1 MTIQD
6 RIDEIINSIE
16 NLILLHLDGEEQETV
31 LGMVEELGW
40 QWQQTNAHARTMT
53 VCAAVMAGEKWNPEA
68 TTEEEIQ
75 HLETVGGEAMIQA
88 VGMNAWAGLVQY
100 FLPKPDGLG
109 LEDEEEEEEDGEG
122 DGDD

>member
-16 NLILLHLDGEEQETV
+16 NLILLHLDVEEQETV
-31 LGMVEELGW
+31 LGLVEELGW

-68 TTEEEIQ
+68 TTDEEIQ
-75 HLETVGGEAMIQA
+75 HLETVGGEAMIRA
-88 VGMNAWAGLVQY
+88 VGVNAWVGLVQY
-100 FLPKPDGLG
+100 FLPEPDAA
-109 LEDEEEEEEDGEG
+109 EEEEEEDGEG
-122 DGDD
+122 DGDAAD

>member
-40 QWQQTNAHARTMT
+40 QWQQANAHARAMT
-53 VCAAVMAGEKWNPEA
+53 VCAAVLAGEKWTPERG
-68 TTEEEIQ
+68 TTDDEISR
-75 HLETVGGEAMIQA
+75 LENIGTEALIHA
-88 VGMNAWAGLVQY
+88 VGMPVYSGLVQY
-100 FLPKPDGLG
+100 FLPVPDTA
-109 LEDEEEEEEDGEG
+109 EDEEDGEG
-122 DGDD
+122 EDE

>member
-31 LGMVEELGW
+31 LGLVEELGW

-68 TTEEEIQ
+68 TTDEEIQ
-75 HLETVGGEAMIQA
+75 RLEVVGGEAMIRA
-88 VGMNAWAGLVQY
+88 VGVNAWAGLVQY
-100 FLPKPDGLG
+100 FLPKPDAA
-109 LEDEEEEEEDGEG
+109 EDEEDGEG
-122 DGDD
+122 EDE

>member
-40 QWQQTNAHARTMT
+40 QWQQANAHARAMT

-68 TTEEEIQ
+68 TTDEEIQ
-75 HLETVGGEAMIQA
+75 HLEAVGGEAMIQA
-88 VGMNAWAGLVQY
+88 VGMSAWVGLVQY
-100 FLPKPDGLG
+100 FLPEPDAA
-109 LEDEEEEEEDGEG
+109 EEEEEEDGEG
-122 DGDD
+122 DGDAAD